1 MKLLI
6 TTIVLLVLQSLL
18 VLNFSTQL
26 VPASMLQL
34 WLLLPAVAAAGICIF
49 LHLRYQLKRLFPLAT
64 LLIHLV
70 ALLPYIGLVNNPA
83 EGERAILILAMIPL
97 YQSIALLIVGLID
110 YVRRREAGK
119 RLAAHHNQ
127 P

>member
-6 TTIVLLVLQSLL
+6 TTLALLALQSLL
-18 VLNFSTQL
+18 VFKLSTEL
-26 VPASMLQL
+26 VPASILQL

-49 LHLRYQLKRLFPLAT
+49 LHLRYQLNKLFPLAA

-83 EGERAILILAMIPL
+83 EGERAILILAMVPL
-97 YQSIALLIVGLID
+97 YQSLALLIVGLID
-110 YVRRREAGK
+110 YVRRREANK
-119 RLAAHHNQ
+119 RLAAQ
-127 P
+127 